1 MAKKYIP
8 QKLKLLVTIVNKG
21 KGNFYID
28 QIETF
33 GVNMQMLLDG
43 EGTTPSDINNLWG
56 FVNKEREVIL
66 SFVPEDSTKKIIK
79 ALENKFETVR
89 NGAGI
94 AFSIPIS
101 SIIGV
106 AVYKFLVDNRK
117 KGAKKWHIQQN

>member
-117 KGAKKWHIQQN
+117 KGAKK